1 VLGTDAVGPADTLV
15 ADAAP
20 GDVFLLCSDGLTT
33 MLDDA
38 DISAILDRALPLE
51 QRARDLIDAANQ
63 RGGVDNITVV
73 LLAPDAP

>member
-1 VLGTDAVGPADTLV
+1 
-15 ADAAP
+15 
-20 GDVFLLCSDGLTT
+20 

-38 DISAILDRALPLE
+38 DISAVLDRALPLE
-51 QRARDLIDAANQ
+51 QRARDLVDAANQ

>member
-1 VLGTDAVGPADTLV
+1 V

-38 DISAILDRALPLE
+38 DISAVLDRALPLE
-51 QRARDLIDAANQ
+51 QRARDLVDAANQ